1 MSVLDTLTGLGVPL
15 VVAPPKTGMIFQFS
29 AAAGRLSLRIGTE
42 AADAAPRRHRR
53 SPADTPDERDCAGTG
68 SRKSRLSGSYVIGLR
83 TSPTDW

>member
-42 AADAAPRRHRR
+42 AADAAPAVTAVVRPTRLTKETVPVRAVGR
-53 SPADTPDERDCAGTG
+53 AG
-68 SRKSRLSGSYVIGLR
+68 
-83 TSPTDW
+83 